1 MTSTPV
7 NEEPVSAEGSVS
19 PDSVSAEDS
28 GAATETAGTETAETG
43 PAETERAE
51 MAAAATETAAT
62 ETAGAE
68 AAEAAAA
75 ETDTAGK
82 ATAGRPDRTAVVIA
96 AVLILVCGGLVG
108 YGLLGSEDKP
118 TAKPVPTAEV
128 TYEVQGRGTVE
139 ISYQARSQAG
149 SATVESD
156 VELPWRKTV
165 RVPLGKDPSV
175 SIVLDEKGGEASCT
189 LAIRGE
195 HVQRATAFGEF
206 GRATCT
212 GALPA
217 PTPAPT
223 D

>member
-7 NEEPVSAEGSVS
+7 NEEPS
-19 PDSVSAEDS
+19 SAEDS
-28 GAATETAGTETAETG
+28 GPGTETAG
-43 PAETERAE
+43 
-51 MAAAATETAAT
+51 
-62 ETAGAE
+62 
-68 AAEAAAA
+68 
-75 ETDTAGK
+75 K
-82 ATAGRPDRTAVVIA
+82 PDRTAVVIA

-108 YGLLGSEDKP
+108 YGLLGSDDKP
-118 TAKPVPTAEV
+118 AAKPVPTAEV
-128 TYEVQGRGTVE
+128 TYEVQGKGTVE
-139 ISYQARSQAG
+139 ISYQARSEDGA
-149 SATVESD
+149 ATVESD
-156 VELPWRKTV
+156 VELPWKKTV

-175 SIVLDEKGGEASCT
+175 GIVLDEKGGEASCT

-217 PTPAPT
+217 PTPAAT